1 MGTETLVRPMPAP
14 STPPVAPDD
23 TLLLAHRL
31 RAAVA
36 AGMVIV
42 CALSLADAWRGRP
55 GLAEITIL
63 RAGALLVTFG
73 IMARLRRPL
82 TYDQTV
88 RLGVASTLFAI
99 ALNTTVGTI
108 GRQTFTPSIILAAIP
123 FLTASVLAWGVRPQI
138 IVTVAALVGGL
149 TNAILVHGLDDSVAS
164 YALVL
169 IAGLPLSVVT
179 SVVLGR
185 ERAARA
191 AALAAMAES
200 EARFRAMAE
209 SAPVMIWLGD
219 GAGGVVYANR
229 ATRDFLGHA
238 DHLADDWT
246 AVVHPDDLATIQ
258 IGRQLDADEPWRA
271 ELRLRHHDGD
281 WRWVLATVLRRRDVD
296 GSTVGSIGTGIDIT
310 ERRAAEEEARSARD
324 AALAAARTKATF
336 LATMSHELRT
346 PMNGILGMSR
356 LALDCEMGAEARE
369 HVQTVHS
376 SAEALLTVIND
387 VLDFSKIE
395 SGKLTLE
402 RVPFAVRRLV
412 TETLRAFAPLCDD
425 KGLTLGADVA
435 DDVPDAL
442 VGDPGR
448 LRQVLVNLVGNA
460 VKFTAEG
467 AVRVAVGCTR
477 DAEDVVV
484 RIAVEDT
491 GIGIDPAKQAH
502 VFDAF
507 TQADDST
514 ARRFGGTGLGLAISR
529 QLVELMGGCLA
540 VDSMPG
546 RGSTFHFTARFG
558 RALPGALA
566 EPAETDVPQVV
577 RPLRV
582 LLAEDNPVNQ
592 LLARRLLEKRGHT
605 VLLAGD
611 GREALLR
618 WRTEAVDLIL
628 MDVQM
633 PTMDGLEATA
643 RLRAAEA
650 ATGRH
655 VRIVAMTANAMAGDR
670 ERCLAAGMD
679 DYLTKPIDL
688 RALDRALGEAAAS
701 LAA

>member
-1 MGTETLVRPMPAP
+1 MP
-14 STPPVAPDD
+14 STPAIAPDD
-23 TLLLAHRL
+23 AVLLAQRL
-31 RAAVA
+31 RAAT
-36 AGMVIV
+36 GSGILVI
-42 CALSLADAWRGRP
+42 CLLSLADVWLQRP
-55 GLAEITIL
+55 GLLQITLL
-63 RAGALLVTFG
+63 RAGALVIIFWLL
-73 IMARLRRPL
+73 ARLRRPL
-82 TYDQTV
+82 TYDQAV
-88 RLGVASTLFAI
+88 RLGVGGTIFAI
-99 ALNTTVGTI
+99 TLNTTVGTI
-108 GRQTFTPSIILAAIP
+108 GGQTFTPSIIMAAIP
-123 FLTASVLAWGVRPQI
+123 FLTASVLGWGVRPQI
-138 IVTVAALVGGL
+138 IVTIAALIGGL
-149 TNAILVHGLDDSVAS
+149 TNAILVRGFDDSVAS
-164 YALVL
+164 YAIVL

-191 AALAAMAES
+191 AALAAVAES

-209 SAPVMIWLGD
+209 SAPVMIWLAD
-219 GAGGVVYANR
+219 AAGGVVYANR
-229 ATRDFLGHA
+229 ATLDFLGRG
-238 DHLADDWT
+238 DELADDWT
-246 AVVHPDDLATIQ
+246 AVVHPDDVTTI
-258 IGRQLDADEPWRA
+258 RNRPQLDTDEPWRA
-271 ELRLRHHDGD
+271 EVRLRHHDD
-281 WRWVLATVLRRRDVD
+281 AWRWVLATVLPRRDVE
-296 GSTVGSIGTGIDIT
+296 GSTIGAIGTAIDIT
-310 ERRAAEEEARSARD
+310 ERRAAEEEARGARD

-369 HVQTVHS
+369 HVQTVQS

-402 RVPFAVRRLV
+402 RVPFAIRRLV
-412 TETLRAFAPLCDD
+412 TETLRAFAPLCGD
-425 KGLTLGADVA
+425 KGLALGADIDGA
-435 DDVPDAL
+435 VPDAL

-467 AVRVAVGCTR
+467 AVRVTIGCSL
-477 DAEDVVV
+477 DDEDVAV
-484 RIAVEDT
+484 RVAVEDT

-540 VDSMPG
+540 VDSTPG
-546 RGSTFHFTARFG
+546 RGSSFHFTARFG
-558 RALPGALA
+558 RALPGALT
-566 EPAETDVPQVV
+566 EPATTDAPQFV
-577 RPLRV
+577 RPLRI

-605 VLLAGD
+605 VILAGD

-618 WRTEAVDLIL
+618 WRTEGVDLIL

-655 VRIVAMTANAMAGDR
+655 VRIVAMTANAMEGDR
-670 ERCLAAGMD
+670 ERCIAAGMD

-688 RALDRALGEAAAS
+688 RALDRALGEAAAA